1 MEENVLKD
9 FETFNEFPN
18 KYLKVNKN
26 SNSYL
31 INKNGK
37 KYVARKKL
45 DSVTFLEVLGNQ
57 KILTIKSYY
66 DITNEEIILYTKSIS
81 DSDGINEEFIEKEDN
96 IEIYSLSSILNIGE
110 NGIYYLL
117 KEDIETLVNFKE
129 SNAKT
134 YNLKPRKYYF

>member
-9 FETFNEFPN
+9 FETFDEFPN

-117 KEDIETLVNFKE
+117 KEDIDALVNFKE